1 LHRINPYG
9 FRIITIRIA
18 YDEKNMK
25 KPEILV
31 SVPSDIGAQR
41 MGTSLSLEALM
52 VADAER
58 DHQILKILPVKVI
71 PGKPEKRGDK
81 GPYVQGKY
89 AKILSD
95 LNNNTASEIC
105 EITKKQYPLVIS
117 GDHSNAIGIMAGLR
131 EAIGPDKKLG
141 VIWIDAHAD
150 LHTPYT
156 TPSGNIHGM
165 TLSASMGY
173 DNVELSRSSIDE
185 GLKPFWEELKRCG
198 KSRITPKIGPQ
209 DIFFIGLR
217 DFEIQEYHLIRDH
230 HLNHFSPYDVKAKGL
245 AYILDQAVTYFASY
259 DAVYVSFDVDVLDT
273 SISTGTGTPVYNGL
287 MMSEARQ
294 VVEVLKQL
302 KNIRLWEFTE
312 INPLLDNNNSM
323 SKAVL
328 ELIDVLMEA

>member
-1 LHRINPYG
+1 
-9 FRIITIRIA
+9 
-18 YDEKNMK
+18 MK

-31 SVPSDIGAQR
+31 HVPSDIGAQR
-41 MGTSLSLEALM
+41 WGTSLALDALM

-58 DHQILKILPVKVI
+58 GQQILKKFPTKILNSFPS
-71 PGKPEKRGDK
+71 KRGDV
-81 GPYVQGKY
+81 GPYAQGKY
-89 AKILSD
+89 AKVLSE
-95 LNNNTASEIC
+95 LNNNTAKEIAA
-105 EITKKQYPLVIS
+105 IVKIQYPLIIS
-117 GDHSNAIGIMAGLR
+117 GDHSNAIGIMAGVR
-131 EAIGPDKKLG
+131 EAIGVDKKLG

-165 TLSASMGY
+165 SLSACMGY
-173 DNVELSRSSIDE
+173 DNTELSRSTVDE

-198 KSRITPKIGPQ
+198 ASRLTPKIGPE

-217 DFEIQEYHLIRDH
+217 DFEIQEYHLIRDYK
-230 HLNHFSPYDVKAKGL
+230 LNHYSPYDVKAKGL
-245 AYILDQAVTYFASY
+245 TAILDHAVLYFEKY

-287 MMSEARQ
+287 LMPEAKQ
-294 VVEVLKQL
+294 VVDTLKRL

-323 SKAVL
+323 SKAVV
-328 ELIDVLMEA
+328 ELIDVLMED

>member
-1 LHRINPYG
+1 
-9 FRIITIRIA
+9 
-18 YDEKNMK
+18 MK

-41 MGTSLSLEALM
+41 MGTALAFDALM

-58 DHQILKILPVKVI
+58 DQPLLKNMSVHII
-71 PGKPEKRGDK
+71 HGKPKARGDK

-89 AKILSD
+89 AQTLTEINNHTALKIAELVSQ
-95 LNNNTASEIC
+95 
-105 EITKKQYPLVIS
+105 KYPLVIS
-117 GDHSNAIGIMAGLR
+117 GDHSNAIGIMAGVR
-131 EAIGPDKKLG
+131 EAIGTDKKLG

-156 TPSGNIHGM
+156 TPSGNFHGM
-165 TLSASMGY
+165 SLSASMGF
-173 DNVELSRSSIDE
+173 DNTELSRSDIDE
-185 GLKPFWEELKRCG
+185 GLKPYWEALKHCG
-198 KSRITPKIGPQ
+198 HQGISPKITPQ

-230 HLNHFSPYDVKAKGL
+230 KLNHYSPYDIKAKGL
-245 AYILDQAVTYFASY
+245 DYILEKAIEYFQDY

-287 MMSEARQ
+287 MMPEAKQ
-294 VVEVLKQL
+294 VVKKLKEL
-302 KNIRLWEFTE
+302 TNIRIWEFTE

-328 ELIDVLMEA
+328 KLIEVLLED

>member
-1 LHRINPYG
+1 
-9 FRIITIRIA
+9 
-18 YDEKNMK
+18 MK

-41 MGTSLSLEALM
+41 MGTSLSLDALL

-58 DHQILKILPVKVI
+58 EHPILKTLPKKILLSY
-71 PGKPEKRGDK
+71 PEKRGDK
-81 GPYVQGKY
+81 GPYAQGKY
-89 AKILSD
+89 AKLLSE
-95 LNNNTASEIC
+95 LNNNTAKEIAAVV
-105 EITKKQYPLVIS
+105 KKQYPLVVS

-131 EAIGPDKKLG
+131 EAIGSDKKMG
-141 VIWIDAHAD
+141 VIWVDAHAD

-156 TPSGNIHGM
+156 TPSGNLHGM
-165 TLSASMGY
+165 SLSASMGF
-173 DNVELSRSSIDE
+173 DNTELSRSTIDE
-185 GLKPFWEELKRCG
+185 GLKPFWEELKRSG
-198 KSRITPKIGPQ
+198 QSRITPKIGPE

-230 HLNHFSPYDVKAKGL
+230 KLNHYSPYDVKAKGL
-245 AYILDQAVTYFASY
+245 GYILDQAVQYFASY

-287 MMSEARQ
+287 MLHEAKQ
-294 VVEVLKQL
+294 VIDSLKRL
-302 KNIRLWEFTE
+302 PNILLWEFTE

-328 ELIDVLMEA
+328 ELMDVLMSE